1 MTLLQV
7 AAEQLHYSELC
18 GENLSL
24 QMFFQF
30 PLEQV
35 TELVVLREGLL
46 NVQIDNFRT
55 VARMFSF
62 FEFSG
67 SYQNVVTLF
76 MFLYYLLFFR
86 PKSPE
91 KVDNECCLMK
101 TQENSST

>member
-1 MTLLQV
+1 
-7 AAEQLHYSELC
+7 
-18 GENLSL
+18 
-24 QMFFQF
+24 MFFQF

-76 MFLYYLLFFR
+76 MFLYYLVFFSDLNLQ
-86 PKSPE
+86 K
-91 KVDNECCLMK
+91 K
-101 TQENSST
+101 